1 MAVGTQSRPRCDD
14 AGPFSGLT
22 SHMMSKRLLPLV
34 IALGCAAAQAQSP
47 QLETVVDGLKTP
59 WAVAFLPG
67 GEFLVTERD
76 GTMRTAKAGG
86 KLSAPIQGL
95 PAVDA
100 QGQGGLLDVQL
111 DSDFARNRTIYFCYA
126 EPSADK
132 KTNSTALA
140 SAKLSADLKRLTDVK
155 VIFSQQP
162 KMDSKLHFGCRIAE
176 APDGKLFLSLGERYK
191 GMQSAQTLDNH
202 LGKIVR
208 IGKDGSV
215 PADNPFVKTPGA
227 LPEIW
232 SYGHRNSQGLT
243 LDEKGRL
250 WETEHGPQG
259 GDELNLITPK
269 LNYGWPVITYGENYG
284 GGKIGEGIA
293 AKAGME
299 QPIVKWVPSIALSG
313 LVKLKSA
320 RYGASWQGSFFI
332 GSLKFG
338 YLERVKLGADDRVV
352 EQEKLFADAGRMRD
366 VREGPDGL
374 LYLVLEG
381 HGRVVRVVPAAR

>member
-1 MAVGTQSRPRCDD
+1 MT
-14 AGPFSGLT
+14 
-22 SHMMSKRLLPLV
+22 KRLTPFL
-34 IALGCAAAQAQSP
+34 ALLAAAATAHAQTP

-59 WAVAFLPG
+59 WAVAFLPDG
-67 GEFLVTERD
+67 QFLVTERD
-76 GTMRTAKAGG
+76 GTMRTAKAGA
-86 KLSAPIQGL
+86 KPSAPLQGV

-100 QGQGGLLDVQL
+100 VGQGGLLDVIT

-126 EPSADK
+126 EASADK
-132 KTNSTALA
+132 KTNGTAMA
-140 SAKLSADLKRLTDVK
+140 SAKLSADNKRLTDVK
-155 VIFSQQP
+155 VLFSQQP
-162 KMDSKLHFGCRIAE
+162 KMDSRLHFGCRIVE
-176 APDGKLFLSLGERYK
+176 ATDGKLFLSLGERYK
-191 GMQSAQTLDNH
+191 GMDRAQTLDNH
-202 LGKIVR
+202 YGKIVR
-208 IGKDGSV
+208 VNKDGSV
-215 PADNPFVKTPGA
+215 PADNPYAKTAGA

-250 WETEHGPQG
+250 WEHEHGPQG
-259 GDELNLITPK
+259 GDELNLIQPK

-284 GGKIGEGIA
+284 GGKIGDGIA

-299 QPIVKWVPSIALSG
+299 QPIVKWVPSIAPAG

-320 RYGASWQGSFFI
+320 KYGATWQGSFFI

-338 YLERVKLGADDRVV
+338 HLERVKLGADDRVV
-352 EQEKLFADAGRMRD
+352 EQEKLFPDAGRMRD

-381 HGRVVRVVPAAR
+381 HGRIVRVKP

>member
-1 MAVGTQSRPRCDD
+1 
-14 AGPFSGLT
+14 
-22 SHMMSKRLLPLV
+22 MSKRLLPLV
-34 IALGCAAAQAQSP
+34 ITLGCAAAQAQSP

-86 KLSAPIQGL
+86 KPSSPIQGL

-100 QGQGGLLDVQL
+100 AGQGGLLDVQL
-111 DSDFARNRTIYFCYA
+111 DSGFASNRTLYFCFS

-162 KMDSKLHFGCRIAE
+162 KMDSKLHFGCRIVE

-215 PADNPFVKTPGA
+215 PADNPFVKTAGA

-250 WETEHGPQG
+250 WQTEHGPQG
-259 GDELNLITPK
+259 GDELNLISPK

-299 QPIVKWVPSIALSG
+299 QPVVKWVPSIALSG

-320 RYGASWQGSFFI
+320 KYGAGWQGSFFI

-338 YLERVKLGADDRVV
+338 YLERVKLGADDRLV

>member
-1 MAVGTQSRPRCDD
+1 MTART
-14 AGPFSGLT
+14 
-22 SHMMSKRLLPLV
+22 LLPTLV
-34 IALGCAAAQAQSP
+34 LAVAGTSAQAQSP
-47 QLETVVDGLKTP
+47 SLETVVDGLKTP
-59 WAVAFLPG
+59 WALAFLPG
-67 GEFLVTERD
+67 GEFLVTERG
-76 GTMRTAKAGG
+76 GTLRTAKAGG
-86 KLSAPIQGL
+86 KPSAPIQGV

-100 QGQGGLLDVQL
+100 AGQGGLLDVQL
-111 DSDFARNRTIYFCYA
+111 DSDFASNRTLYLCYA

-132 KTNSTALA
+132 KTNGTALA

-162 KMDSKLHFGCRIAE
+162 KMDSRLHFGCRIVE
-176 APDGKLFLSLGERYK
+176 APDGKLFLSLGERGK
-191 GMQSAQTLDNH
+191 AMQSAQTLDNH
-202 LGKIVR
+202 LGKVVR
-208 IGKDGSV
+208 IAKDGSV

-250 WETEHGPQG
+250 WEQEHGPQG
-259 GDELNLITPK
+259 GDELNLVQPK

-284 GGKIGEGIA
+284 GGRIGEGIA

-299 QPIVKWVPSIALSG
+299 QPIVKWVPSIAPAG

-320 RYGASWQGSFFI
+320 KYGPAWQGSFFL

-338 YLERVKLGADDRVV
+338 HLERVKLGADDRVV
-352 EQEKLFADAGRMRD
+352 EQERLLPDAGRMRD

-381 HGRVVRVVPAAR
+381 HGKVVRVVPAAR

>member
-1 MAVGTQSRPRCDD
+1 
-14 AGPFSGLT
+14 
-22 SHMMSKRLLPLV
+22 MSKRLLLT
-34 IALGCAAAQAQSP
+34 LAAALAGTAAHAQAT

-59 WAVAFLPG
+59 WGLAFLPDG
-67 GEFLVTERD
+67 QLLITERD
-76 GTMRTAKAGG
+76 GALRTARPGG
-86 KLSAPIQGL
+86 KPGAPIQGV

-111 DSDFARNRTIYFCYA
+111 DSDFARNRTLYLCYA
-126 EPSADK
+126 EPAADR
-132 KTNSTALA
+132 KTNGTALA
-140 SAKLSADLKRLTDVK
+140 SAKLSADNKRLTDVK
-155 VIFSQQP
+155 VLFSQQP
-162 KMDSKLHFGCRIAE
+162 KMDSRLHFGCRIAE

-208 IGKDGSV
+208 VGKDGSV
-215 PADNPFVKTPGA
+215 PADNPFVKTAGA

-243 LDEKGRL
+243 FDEKGRL
-250 WETEHGPQG
+250 WEHEHGPQG

-284 GGKIGEGIA
+284 GGRIGDGIA

-299 QPIVKWVPSIALSG
+299 QPAVKWVPSIAPAG
-313 LVKLKSA
+313 LVKLRSA
-320 RYGASWQGSFFI
+320 KYGPAWQGSFFI

-338 YLERVKLGADDRVV
+338 HLERVKLDADNRPA
-352 EQEKLFADAGRMRD
+352 EQERLFPDAGRMRD

-381 HGRVVRVVPAAR
+381 HGRIVKVVPAAK

>member
-1 MAVGTQSRPRCDD
+1 
-14 AGPFSGLT
+14 
-22 SHMMSKRLLPLV
+22 MSKRLLPIAL
-34 IALGCAAAQAQSP
+34 ALGCLAAHAAP
-47 QLETVVDGLKTP
+47 QLETVVEGLKTP

-67 GEFLVTERD
+67 TQLLVTERD
-76 GTMRTAKAGG
+76 GTMRTAQPGG
-86 KLSAPIQGL
+86 KPSAPIQGV
-95 PAVDA
+95 PAVFA
-100 QGQGGLLDVQL
+100 EGQGGLLDVQT
-111 DSDFARNRTIYFCYA
+111 DSDFARNRTIYFCFS

-140 SAKLSADLKRLTDVK
+140 RARLSEDLKRLTDVK

-162 KMDSKLHFGCRIAE
+162 KVDSQLHFGCRIAE

-191 GMQSAQTLDNH
+191 AMQSAQTLDNH

-208 IGKDGSV
+208 VNKDGSV
-215 PADNPFVKTPGA
+215 PADNPFVKTAGA

-243 LDEKGRL
+243 FDEKGRL
-250 WETEHGPQG
+250 WQHEHGPQG
-259 GDELNLITPK
+259 GDELNLINPK

-284 GGKIGEGIA
+284 GGKIGDGIA

-299 QPIVKWVPSIALSG
+299 QPIVKWVPSIAPSG

-320 RYGASWQGSFFI
+320 KYGPAWQGSFFI

-338 YLERVKLGADDRVV
+338 YLERVKLGADDRLA
-352 EQEKLFADAGRMRD
+352 EQEKLFEGTGRLRD

-381 HGRVVRVVPAAR
+381 HGRIVRVKP

>member
-1 MAVGTQSRPRCDD
+1 
-14 AGPFSGLT
+14 
-22 SHMMSKRLLPLV
+22 MSKRLLPLLA
-34 IALGCAAAQAQSP
+34 ALGCALAQAQSP

-59 WAVAFLPG
+59 WAVAFLPDG
-67 GEFLVTERD
+67 QLLITERD
-76 GTMRTAKAGG
+76 GAMRTAKIGG
-86 KLSAPIQGL
+86 KPSAPIQGV
-95 PAVDA
+95 PTVDA
-100 QGQGGLLDVQL
+100 VGQGGLLDVIT

-126 EPSADK
+126 EPSVDK
-132 KTNSTALA
+132 KTNGTALA
-140 SAKLSADLKRLTDVK
+140 RARLSEDTKRLTDVK
-155 VIFSQQP
+155 VLFSQSP
-162 KMDSKLHFGCRIAE
+162 KLDSKLHFGCRIVE
-176 APDGKLFLSLGERYK
+176 APDGKLFLSLGERFK
-191 GMQSAQTLDNH
+191 GMDRAQTLDNH
-202 LGKIVR
+202 FGKIVR
-208 IGKDGSV
+208 VGKDGSV

-232 SYGHRNSQGLT
+232 SYGHRNSQGLV

-250 WETEHGPQG
+250 WEHEHGPQG
-259 GDELNLITPK
+259 GDELNLIAPK

-299 QPIVKWVPSIALSG
+299 QPIVKWVPSIAPAG

-320 RYGASWQGSFFI
+320 KYGPAWQGSFFI

-338 YLERVKLGADDRVV
+338 YLERVKLGADDRLA

-374 LYLVLEG
+374 LYLVLEA
-381 HGRVVRVVPAAR
+381 HGRVVRVKPAP

>member
-1 MAVGTQSRPRCDD
+1 
-14 AGPFSGLT
+14 
-22 SHMMSKRLLPLV
+22 MSKRLLPIAL
-34 IALGCAAAQAQSP
+34 ALGCLAAHAAP
-47 QLETVVDGLKTP
+47 QLETVVEGLKTP

-67 GEFLVTERD
+67 TQLLITERD
-76 GTMRTAKAGG
+76 GTMRTAQPGG
-86 KLSAPIQGL
+86 KPSAPIQGV
-95 PAVDA
+95 PAVFA
-100 QGQGGLLDVQL
+100 EGQGGLLDVQT
-111 DSDFARNRTIYFCYA
+111 DSDFARNRTIYFCFS

-140 SAKLSADLKRLTDVK
+140 RARLSEDLKRLTDVK

-162 KMDSKLHFGCRIAE
+162 KVDSQLHFGCRIAE

-191 GMQSAQTLDNH
+191 AMQSAQTLDNH

-208 IGKDGSV
+208 VNKDGSV
-215 PADNPFVKTPGA
+215 PADNPFVKTAGA

-243 LDEKGRL
+243 FDDKGRL
-250 WETEHGPQG
+250 WQHEHGPQG
-259 GDELNLITPK
+259 GDELNLINPK

-284 GGKIGEGIA
+284 GGKIGDGIA

-299 QPIVKWVPSIALSG
+299 QPIVKWVPSIAPSG

-320 RYGASWQGSFFI
+320 KYGPAWQGSFFI

-338 YLERVKLGADDRVV
+338 YLERVKLGTDDRLA
-352 EQEKLFADAGRMRD
+352 EQEKLFEGTGRLRD

-381 HGRVVRVVPAAR
+381 HGRIVRVKP